1 MRERSIAAGAM
12 AYKQLKTEVSDK
24 ALARF
29 SAKKLMSQHKNP
41 PARVKL
47 SSKLMLESRE
57 AAVSKSSKSAK
68 TNKTTMSTTDQTMP
82 RSSRRRERQ
91 NKKEGDPTCPHDR
104 LGPEFAPGLEV
115 DMRRG

>member
-41 PARVKL
+41 PALVKL

-57 AAVSKSSKSAK
+57 AGVSKSSKSAK
-68 TNKTTMSTTDQTMP
+68 TNKPIHKHHRPNHATIKQ
-82 RSSRRRERQ
+82 
-91 NKKEGDPTCPHDR
+91 
-104 LGPEFAPGLEV
+104 APGKTEQEKKDLSA
-115 DMRRG
+115 